1 MAPATET
8 VICYMRNGHPLD
20 YGRLPGCPRVP
31 GTPEEIEVHPVALKS
46 LRQDPR
52 IVFITAGELKG
63 RKAELE
69 ADADD
74 RKERQ
79 AAAQVER
86 EKADAEKADAEREK
100 PDKKKRKPKLSRREE

>member
-1 MAPATET
+1 MGETEK

-52 IVFITAGELKG
+52 ILFVTADELSD
-63 RKAELE
+63 RKAALE
-69 ADADD
+69 ADAAD

-79 AAAQVER
+79 AAA
-86 EKADAEKADAEREK
+86 DAERSKAAADAAADDFEK
-100 PDKKKRKPKLSRREE
+100 PDKKKRRPKRKPAE

>member
-31 GTPEEIEVHPVALKS
+31 GAPEEIEVHPVALKS

-52 IVFITAGELKG
+52 ILFVTADELAD
-63 RKAELE
+63 RKAAIET
-69 ADADD
+69 AAAD

-79 AAAQVER
+79 AAA
-86 EKADAEKADAEREK
+86 DAERSKAQSSSDDDVNEK
-100 PDKKKRKPKLSRREE
+100 PDKKKKRKPKRTE

>member
-1 MAPATET
+1 MAPGTET

-31 GTPEEIEVHPVALKS
+31 ATPEEIEVHPVALKS

-52 IVFITAGELKG
+52 IVFCTAAELKE

-69 ADADD
+69 ANAAD

-79 AAAQVER
+79 AAA
-86 EKADAEKADAEREK
+86 DAERAKATADAAADDLEK
-100 PDKKKRKPKLSRREE
+100 PDKKKRKPKLSRRDE

>member
-1 MAPATET
+1 MGESEK

-52 IVFITAGELKG
+52 VLFVTADELAD
-63 RKAELE
+63 RKTALE
-69 ADADD
+69 ADAAD

-79 AAAQVER
+79 AAAQADR
-86 EKADAEKADAEREK
+86 DKATAEAASADTAK
-100 PDKKKRKPKLSRREE
+100 PDKRKSKRKPKREE